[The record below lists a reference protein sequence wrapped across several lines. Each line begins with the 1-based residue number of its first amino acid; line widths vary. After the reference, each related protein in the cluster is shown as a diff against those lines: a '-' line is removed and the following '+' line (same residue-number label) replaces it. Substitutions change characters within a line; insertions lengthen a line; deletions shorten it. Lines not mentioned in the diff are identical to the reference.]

1 MIDRE
6 KLKEFISSQL
16 EGTSLFMVDLS
27 VSKDNDIQVVIDSDE
42 PLSIEECE
50 KLTRAIESEFDRD
63 LEDYTLEVGSAGLT
77 SPLKVPRQYKKYIGR
92 DVEVVLSDGKKLIG
106 MLKEAGDDSFT
117 IVYEEK
123 VKKEGQKRPTKE
135 EVEKK
140 LSYNEVKQT
149 KYLLKF

>member
-92 DVEVVLSDGKKLIG
+92 DVEVVLSDEKKLIG